1 MFTSE
6 TLIHAGQ
13 TFLMLFGE
21 LFGLFIGISFVVA
34 LLQIYVS
41 QDRIKRILTTPK
53 KGLNSVLGA
62 LLGSVTPFCSC
73 STIPVLVGLFKSGA
87 PFCGAIS
94 FLLTSPVLNPA
105 IITLMLAFFGVKAT
119 VVYAA
124 FTFVFA
130 VVMGLVLDAA
140 GFEKEIKNVTV
151 RGGHQDGMSWEN
163 LQGTFWQKQVQ
174 AFKIS
179 WKDAFGL
186 FRGVVPFLLLG
197 AGIGAFIYEFVPT
210 DLLENFAGVS
220 NLWAVPV
227 AAIIGIPMYIRTETM
242 IPVAGILISKGV
254 APGVMIALILG
265 GAGASIPEV
274 SLLSSI
280 FNKKMV
286 IAFVLCI
293 FAVSV
298 ITGYVFNFNINI

>member
-1 MFTSE
+1 MFTAE
-6 TLIHAGQ
+6 TLLNAGK

-34 LLQIYVS
+34 LLQIYIS

-62 LLGSVTPFCSC
+62 LLGAVTPFCSC

-94 FLLTSPVLNPA
+94 FLLTSPILNPA

-119 VVYAA
+119 IIYAV

-130 VVMGLVLDAA
+130 VVMGLILDKA
-140 GFEKEIKNVTV
+140 GFEKYVKNVTV
-151 RGGHQDGMSWEN
+151 KGGHQDNVCWEN
-163 LQGTFWQKQVQ
+163 LQGTFWQKQWQ
-174 AFKIS
+174 AIKLS
-179 WKDAFGL
+179 LKDAFGL
-186 FRGVVPFLLLG
+186 FKGVVLFLLLG

-210 DLLENFAGVS
+210 DLLANFAGANS
-220 NLWAVPV
+220 LWAVPL
-227 AAIIGIPMYIRTETM
+227 AAIVGIPMYIRTETM
-242 IPVAGILISKGV
+242 IPIASILIAKGV
-254 APGVMIALILG
+254 APGVMISLILG

-274 SLLSSI
+274 SLLNSI
-280 FNKKMV
+280 FKKKMV
-286 IAFVLCI
+286 ITFVLCI
-293 FAVSV
+293 FAVAT
-298 ITGYVFNFNINI
+298 ITGFIFNFAI

>member
-1 MFTSE
+1 MFTAE
-6 TLIHAGQ
+6 TLLNAGK

-34 LLQIYVS
+34 LLQIYIS

-62 LLGSVTPFCSC
+62 LLGAVTPFCSC

-94 FLLTSPVLNPA
+94 FLLTSPILNPA

-119 VVYAA
+119 IIYTV

-130 VVMGLVLDAA
+130 VVMGLILDKA
-140 GFEKEIKNVTV
+140 GFEKYVKNVTV
-151 RGGHQDGMSWEN
+151 KGGHQDNVCWGN
-163 LQGTFWQKQVQ
+163 LQGTFWQKQWQ
-174 AFKIS
+174 AIKLS
-179 WKDAFGL
+179 LKDAFGL
-186 FRGVVPFLLLG
+186 FKGVVLFLLLG

-210 DLLENFAGVS
+210 DLLANFAGANS
-220 NLWAVPV
+220 LWAVPL
-227 AAIIGIPMYIRTETM
+227 AAIVGIPMYIRTETM
-242 IPVAGILISKGV
+242 IPIASILIAKGV
-254 APGVMIALILG
+254 APGVMISLILG

-274 SLLSSI
+274 SLLNSI
-280 FNKKMV
+280 FKKKMV
-286 IAFVLCI
+286 ITFVLCI
-293 FAVSV
+293 FAVAT
-298 ITGYVFNFNINI
+298 ITGFIFNFAI

>member
-1 MFTSE
+1 M
-6 TLIHAGQ
+6 
-13 TFLMLFGE
+13 
-21 LFGLFIGISFVVA
+21 VA
-34 LLQIYVS
+34 LLQIYIS

-94 FLLTSPVLNPA
+94 FLLTSPILNPA

-119 VVYAA
+119 IVYAV
-124 FTFVFA
+124 FTFLFA
-130 VVMGLVLDAA
+130 VVMGLILDAA

-151 RGGHQDGMSWEN
+151 KGGHQDGVSWET
-163 LQGTFWQKQVQ
+163 LQGTFWQKQLQ

-179 WKDAFGL
+179 LKDAFGL
-186 FRGVVPFLLLG
+186 FRGVVLFLLLG

-210 DLLENFAGVS
+210 DLLANFAGAS

-227 AAIIGIPMYIRTETM
+227 AAVVGIPMYIRTETM
-242 IPVAGILISKGV
+242 IPIASILISKGV

-280 FNKKMV
+280 FKKKMV

-298 ITGYVFNFNINI
+298 ITGYVFNFIL